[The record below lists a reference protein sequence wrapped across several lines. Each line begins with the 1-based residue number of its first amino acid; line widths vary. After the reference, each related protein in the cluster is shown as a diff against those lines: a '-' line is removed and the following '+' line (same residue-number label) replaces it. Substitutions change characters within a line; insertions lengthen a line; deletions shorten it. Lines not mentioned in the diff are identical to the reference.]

1 MSLLEV
7 AIYENYEDTEPI
19 TKIRLSSIKNVNLCG
34 SNPRVTEDFEPN
46 KKCLF
51 TLTTDDEKYYCGFEH
66 SILKNPMTSLAESFF
81 DTLQMVF
88 LPFKSRDEQIEE
100 EQAKKTF
107 SEMYKI
113 NLGELLGS
121 GNFGKVFG
129 GQERATNKQVAIK
142 IITKN
147 MFAVNDDDGES
158 DGGGDQEEISLGEI
172 KSQFANEAKLLSS
185 IQHPGILKLLAV
197 FDEENH
203 VSFGT

>member
-1 MSLLEV
+1 
-7 AIYENYEDTEPI
+7 
-19 TKIRLSSIKNVNLCG
+19 
-34 SNPRVTEDFEPN
+34 
-46 KKCLF
+46 
-51 TLTTDDEKYYCGFEH
+51 
-66 SILKNPMTSLAESFF
+66 MTSLAESFF

-88 LPFKSRDEQIEE
+88 LPFKSRDKQIEE

-147 MFAVNDDDGES
+147 MFAVNDDDGEG